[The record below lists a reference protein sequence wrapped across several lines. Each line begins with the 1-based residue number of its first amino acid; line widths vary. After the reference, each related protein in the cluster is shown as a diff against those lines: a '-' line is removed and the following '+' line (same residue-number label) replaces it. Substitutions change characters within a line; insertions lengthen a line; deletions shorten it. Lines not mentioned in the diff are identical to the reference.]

1 MKKRL
6 AIGILIGAVC
16 LWLALRNV
24 SWRELR
30 ATLLAVRYP
39 LLLGVLLAQLVGMVI
54 RVVRWRLL
62 VDHLKPGT
70 SWRSLSS
77 ATAIGFMA
85 NFVLPGRVGEFIRAW
100 ILGRREGIPVS
111 ASFATIVVERLFD
124 GFAVLLFLGLSPFLL
139 RVPAHLQE
147 SFGALRA
154 IGLGVLGAYSVAL
167 AFLVLHAHRPALTT
181 RLAAFACRPLPHRF
195 GRALLALLDSFGRGL
210 SLLSRPRQVM
220 AAILWSMA
228 LWSSVAL
235 GNLVLLAA
243 FGLRLPVFAGFFL
256 VVAQAFGVAVP
267 SPGGAGSLQYAHVVG
282 LAPFG
287 VPAETAA
294 AVGILFNA
302 LILVFFVALGLLFL
316 KIEGLG
322 LSALAGTTGEA
333 GAPPAGRATPETGA
347 NREIP

>member
-6 AIGILIGAVC
+6 ALGIVVGLVC

-24 SWRELR
+24 SWPLLRE
-30 ATLLAVRYP
+30 TLLGVRYP
-39 LLLGVLLAQLVGMVI
+39 LLLLVLLAQATGMTI
-54 RVVRWRLL
+54 RVIRWRLL
-62 VDHLKPGT
+62 VDHLKPRT

-100 ILGRREGIPVS
+100 VLGRREGIPVS

-139 RVPAHLQE
+139 RVSAEHRDAI
-147 SFGALRA
+147 GALRA

-167 AFLVLHAHRPALTT
+167 AFLLIHAHRPVVTT
-181 RLAAFACRPLPHRF
+181 RLAVFACRPLPPRMRR
-195 GRALLALLDSFGRGL
+195 GALDLLDSFGRGL
-210 SLLSRPRQVM
+210 SLLARPWQVV

-228 LWSSVAL
+228 LWTSVAL

-243 FGLRLPVFAGFFL
+243 FGLRTPIFAGFFL

-287 VPAETAA
+287 IPADQAA

-302 LILVFFVALGLLFL
+302 LLLFFF
-316 KIEGLG
+316 IGLG
-322 LSALAGTTGEA
+322 LVFLKLEGLDLGVLADTSRDA
-333 GAPPAGRATPETGA
+333 DPAGGESGNTLKKNHPGLE
-347 NREIP
+347 